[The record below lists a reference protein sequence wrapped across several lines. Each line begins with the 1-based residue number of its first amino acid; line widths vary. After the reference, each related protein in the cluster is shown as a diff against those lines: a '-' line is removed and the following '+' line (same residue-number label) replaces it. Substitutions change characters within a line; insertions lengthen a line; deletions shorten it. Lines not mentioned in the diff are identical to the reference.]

1 MEPELK
7 IEVFTG
13 ELVNPSDPRNNF
25 EIEKQRLS
33 KLSLIDE
40 RRASN
45 KFATTDFKSELF
57 KSGKLIY
64 SDDFNGAINKEFWGQ
79 PKGRRLKMGY

>member
-7 IEVFTG
+7 TEVFPG

-45 KFATTDFKSELF
+45 KFATTDFKSEFL
-57 KSGKLIY
+57 SQG
-64 SDDFNGAINKEFWGQ
+64 N
-79 PKGRRLKMGY
+79 